1 MAGKNDSKVNICF
14 VAPLP
19 PPYGGIA
26 NWMAMLSRY
35 LGKERASEIT
45 YSIIDTS
52 PKKRVTEGR
61 GVIQRV
67 VGGILSLG
75 KTSYRLKKELN
86 KGFPDCIHITTSG
99 SLGLMRDITVLKML
113 ANRNINSVYHIHFGR
128 VDELLKSNK
137 WEGKLLRYNFRLADS
152 IVAIDDVTYKSLMKN
167 GFGEKCYNIPNFI
180 NLKELPQQ
188 REIAEKKVTFIGWVI
203 PTKGIAELI
212 EAWKGINS
220 ELIKEWKL
228 EIIGPYNKAYIDTFK
243 IQNSDNIVLTDEL
256 EHNKTLEH
264 LNRSSAFVLPSYT
277 EGFPNSVLEAM
288 ALGKTV
294 IATDVGAIPQMLSD
308 GCGIVVK
315 AKDVEELKSALI
327 KVMTK
332 NVDEFGMNA
341 LNKVKKEYEIS
352 KVVEQYI
359 KLWRK
364 KNVV

>member
-35 LGKERASEIT
+35 LSKERASDIT
-45 YSIIDTS
+45 FSIVDTS

-61 GVIQRV
+61 GIVHRV
-67 VGGILSLG
+67 FGGMLSLV
-75 KTSYRLKKELN
+75 KTSLRLKKELKRSN
-86 KGFPDCIHITTSG
+86 PDCVHITTSG
-99 SLGLMRDITVLKML
+99 SLGLIRDRTILKML
-113 ANRNINSVYHIHFGR
+113 ANRKINSVYHIHFGR
-128 VDELLKSNK
+128 VADVLKINN
-137 WEGKLLRYNFRLADS
+137 WEGKLLRSNFRLADS
-152 IVAIDDVTYKSLMKN
+152 IVTIDDVTYKSLMKN

-180 NLKELPQQ
+180 NLEELPQQ
-188 REIAEKKVTFIGWVI
+188 RDKIERKVTFIGWVI

-212 EAWKGINS
+212 EAWKGINF

-228 EIIGPYNKAYIDTFK
+228 EIIGPYNKDYIDTFK
-243 IQNSDNIVLTDEL
+243 IQSSDNIVLTGEL
-256 EHNKTLEH
+256 EHNQALEC
-264 LNRSSAFVLPSYT
+264 LNVSSVFVLPSYT

-288 ALGKTV
+288 ALGKIV
-294 IATDVGAIPQMLSD
+294 IATEVGAIPQMLSS

-315 AKDVEELKSALI
+315 SKNVTELRSALI
-327 KVMTK
+327 KVMTE
-332 NVDEFGMNA
+332 NVDEFGVNA
-341 LNKVKKEYEIS
+341 RRKVEEEYDIS

-364 KNVV
+364 NE